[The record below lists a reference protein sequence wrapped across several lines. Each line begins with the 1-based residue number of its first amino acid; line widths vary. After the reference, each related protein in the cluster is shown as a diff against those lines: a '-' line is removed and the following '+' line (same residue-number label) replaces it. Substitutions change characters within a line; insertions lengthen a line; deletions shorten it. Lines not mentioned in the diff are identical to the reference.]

1 MLWVRAVVIEI
12 RRLSKMC
19 AVAFPTMPPVG
30 RRDFVQCHR
39 GLAVSISALPWYMRS
54 AADKKKRRHTAIY
67 SKAPGQPPFRPA
79 AVFNLLAIT
88 CWATFVLCPL
98 ATWVLDLP

>member
-1 MLWVRAVVIEI
+1 MRAVVIEI
-12 RRLSKMC
+12 RRLIKMC
-19 AVAFPTMPPVG
+19 AVALPSMPPVG

-54 AADKKKRRHTAIY
+54 AADKKKRRRAAVCT
-67 SKAPGQPPFRPA
+67 KATPGQPPLRPA

-88 CWATFVLCPL
+88 CWATFVLWPL
-98 ATWVLDLP
+98 ATWVLGLS